1 MAMYMLAMRGEQ
13 RVTALHRTGLL
24 VEACPPPLME
34 VIRGAA
40 RLTGMPMAALALFD
54 ADRMHFIGRV
64 GFDVEAI
71 ARADAPCDHIHTGS
85 APCAIA
91 DMPESPALP
100 DVRTYAGVPLIV
112 GDGQIVG
119 CLCVMGREPHAHDSA
134 ALESLT
140 VLARVAAAHFEQR
153 LHDASQRESNLRDL
167 EVARD
172 DAIKDLEEISSRLTL
187 VQRLAHIA
195 TWDFLIEE
203 KLITW
208 SDEIYTIFGV
218 ERGGGPPTTQLWKEL
233 IHPDDRARMTAAEV
247 AIWEGRE
254 TRWDEELRIVR
265 PDGDLRHV
273 WTRAELVS
281 DGDGRRLVGTVQ
293 DITERK
299 LMEAELSTA
308 VTDMAM
314 AGELAKVGAW
324 SVDLV
329 NRTVSWSDEIY
340 AIHEVPVG
348 TEISIDGG
356 MDYFAPETR
365 KRSRELFEACA
376 QDGIPFDAEQELI
389 TATGR
394 RIWVRG
400 IGMPVRDAQG
410 RIVGIRGAFQDIDA
424 LKRSEQ
430 EVRRLADRL
439 KATLESITEGFMIVD
454 RDWRFVYINGEAAR
468 WAQRERDELL
478 GKIIWDEFPNLVGS
492 ELHTG
497 CLQAVR
503 GGESVSFDD
512 IGMER
517 GASRFSVRIYPSS
530 EGVAI
535 YFQNV
540 TEAHDVIDALRESEA
555 RFKLVARAAADT
567 IWDYDIRAGSLWWSD
582 DFAVRLGY
590 EPEEM
595 PPSSENWRNVVHPDD
610 LDRVM
615 AEQNAAYASGA
626 DSWNAGYRL
635 IRRDGTILHV
645 LDRAY
650 LMRDSEGRLV
660 REVGGTTDISQRL
673 EYEER
678 LHQSQ
683 RLESIG
689 LLTGGIAHDFNNL
702 LTVILGN
709 AELLLE
715 GAAENERQQR
725 LLNVSLMAAQRGANL
740 TSRLLAFARR
750 QALRPQTIDVSRLI
764 AGMDD
769 LLRRT
774 IGGAV
779 EVDVDAGDD
788 LRHVLVDPTQLE
800 SAILNLCINARDAMP
815 NGGRLAIEACNAQ
828 LGEGDIGTQDIAAG
842 PYVMVSVSD
851 TGTGMSSEVVAQAFE
866 PFFTTKEVSKGSGLG
881 LSVIYG
887 FMRQSGGHVTIE
899 SEVDMG
905 TVVRL
910 YLPPA
915 AQRAEE
921 TASEETDAGDHGG
934 TEHVLVVED
943 DELVRDHVTAM
954 LSNLGYAVVAAPNGP
969 EALKFLRSDAP
980 IDLLFTDVVMPGGMN
995 GRQLADAARE
1005 LRPDLPVLFT
1015 SGYAEDVIGR
1025 QGGLE
1030 PGIQLINKPY
1040 RRADVARK
1048 LRQVLDGLD

>member
-1 MAMYMLAMRGEQ
+1 MNMLATSGNAPRL
-13 RVTALHRTGLL
+13 VALYRSGLL
-24 VEACPPPLME
+24 AEACPLPLIE

-40 RLTGMPMAALALFD
+40 RLCGMPKAAIALFD
-54 ADRMHFIGRV
+54 ADRIHFIGRV
-64 GFDVEAI
+64 GFDLEAI
-71 ARADAPCDHIHTGS
+71 ARSDAPCDHPLLGS
-85 APCAIA
+85 EPYLIP
-91 DMPESPALP
+91 DMAESRALP
-100 DVRTYAGVPLIV
+100 DVRSYAGVPLMV
-112 GDGQIVG
+112 GDKQVIG
-119 CLCVMGREPHAHDSA
+119 CLCVMDREPHALDGSA
-134 ALESLT
+134 VETLK
-140 VLARVAAAHFEQR
+140 VLAQVASAHVDQR
-153 LHDASQRESNLRDL
+153 LRDATLQESDLRDA
-167 EVARD
+167 ETARD
-172 DAIKDLEEISSRLTL
+172 EAIKHLDEIKSRLTL
-187 VQRLAHIA
+187 VQRLAQIA

-208 SDEIYTIFGV
+208 SDEVYTIFGV
-218 ERGGGPPTTQLWKEL
+218 ERDGEPPTTQLWKEL
-233 IHPDDRARMTAAEV
+233 IHPEDRARMTAAEV

-265 PDGDLRHV
+265 PDGDMRHV
-273 WTRAELVS
+273 WTRAELVT
-281 DGDGRRLVGTVQ
+281 DDDGRRLVGTVQ

-299 LMEAELSTA
+299 QMEAKLGTA
-308 VTDMAM
+308 VNDMAM
-314 AGELAKVGAW
+314 AGELARVGAW

-329 NRTVSWSDEIY
+329 RRTVSWSDEIY

-365 KRSRELFEACA
+365 QNSRDLFEACA
-376 QDGIPFDAEQELI
+376 RDGVPFDAEQELI
-389 TATGR
+389 TANGR

-400 IGMPVRDAQG
+400 IGLPVRDAEG

-430 EVRRLADRL
+430 EVRRLAERL

-454 RDWRFVYINGEAAR
+454 RDWRFVYINSEAVR
-468 WAQRERDELL
+468 WARREHDDLL
-478 GKIIWDEFPNLVGS
+478 GKVIWEEFPELVGTA
-492 ELHTG
+492 LHTG
-497 CLQAVR
+497 CLQAVND
-503 GGESVSFDD
+503 GDSVSFDD
-512 IGMER
+512 IDMQ
-517 GASRFSVRIYPSS
+517 GAARFSVRIYPSS
-530 EGVAI
+530 EGIAI

-540 TEAHDVIDALRESEA
+540 TEAHDAIDALRESEV

-567 IWDYDIRAGSLWWSD
+567 IWDFDIRAGSLWWSD

-590 EPEEM
+590 EPEEL
-595 PPSSENWRNVVHPDD
+595 PPSSANWRSVVHPED
-610 LDRVM
+610 LDRVL
-615 AEQNAAYASGA
+615 AVQNAAYTGGE

-635 IRRDGTILHV
+635 IRRDGSILHV

-678 LHQSQ
+678 LHQAQ
-683 RLESIG
+683 RLDSIG
-689 LLTGGIAHDFNNL
+689 HLTGGIAHDFNNL

-709 AELLLE
+709 TELLLE
-715 GAAENERQQR
+715 GIADDERRQR
-725 LLNVSLMAAQRGANL
+725 LLNVTLMAAQRGANL
-740 TSRLLAFARR
+740 TGRLLAFARR
-750 QALRPQTIDVSRLI
+750 QPLNPQVIDVSRLI

-774 IGGAV
+774 IGGVV
-779 EVDVDAGDD
+779 EVEVDAGDD
-788 LRHVLVDPTQLE
+788 VWHVLADPTQLE

-815 NGGRLAIEACNAQ
+815 DGGRLAIEVHKTQ
-828 LGEGDIGTQDIAAG
+828 LHESDVGSQDVAAG

-851 TGTGMSSEVVAQAFE
+851 TGSGMPPDVVAQAFE

-899 SEVDMG
+899 SEVDVG

-915 AQRAEE
+915 GLQAEDAAAQE
-921 TASEETDAGDHGG
+921 TAAEDRGG
-934 TEHVLVVED
+934 TENLLVVED
-943 DELVRDHVTAM
+943 DDLVRDHVTTM

-969 EALKFLRSDAP
+969 EALKVLRSDAP
-980 IDLLFTDVVMPGGMN
+980 VDLLFTDVVMPGGMN

-1005 LRPDLPVLFT
+1005 LRPELPVLYT
-1015 SGYAEDVIGR
+1015 SGYADDVIGKY
-1025 QGGLE
+1025 GGLE
-1030 PGIQLINKPY
+1030 PGIKLINKPY
-1040 RRADVARK
+1040 RRAEVARR
-1048 LRQVLDGLD
+1048 LRQVLDGSDC